1 MLTSLISFGNNSS
14 TRLSPGELHG
24 QISKRPLSFHQVIKL
39 DTTLGNLKFANKGT
53 KDPIFGIDTSAVM
66 LNDVIKAFGNY
77 SEYLEKSKGS
87 APVKATDIGK
97 GLLMKEGV
105 EIAVERVSI
114 PKRRRSKTVIEQVA
128 QYEEGENVVDSEM
141 TEEDE
146 EPLVRTRLSG
156 VSIGGDAR
164 IESEE
169 EGVDYSQKLKGLETI
184 SEAAQFKLNMK
195 KARKANRHDF
205 FIQYVQEAQVK
216 DLAREE
222 KNGDS
227 QQGNVVQACVA
238 LADVHKTEP
247 LLENPEATKVSSSLT
262 LSAAEFTSQFLN
274 DNPEM
279 TVNDVLKYSVEPRP
293 KSQVDVGELD
303 NSVTRLEKKVHA
315 TSSFNLPEEI
325 GKSVKAHFKNVLPKD
340 VSDFG
345 KIKMEKAAKKSL
357 PKSSTTPFDQT
368 ALDIYN

>member
-1 MLTSLISFGNNSS
+1 M
-14 TRLSPGELHG
+14 
-24 QISKRPLSFHQVIKL
+24 L

-53 KDPIFGIDTSAVM
+53 KDPIFGMDTSAVM
-66 LNDVIKAFGNY
+66 LNDVIKAFADY

-114 PKRRRSKTVIEQVA
+114 PKRRRSKTIIEQVA
-128 QYEEGENVVDSEM
+128 QYEEGADVVDSEM

-146 EPLVRTRLSG
+146 EPLVRTKLSG
-156 VSIGGDAR
+156 VSIGGEAR

-169 EGVDYSQKLKGLETI
+169 EGVDHSQKGSGEGSGITLEVPDELTLKSSNEGASVILEVPDKPSDYSSSSSSD
-184 SEAAQFKLNMK
+184 SEFSVEDVSSDEDDATEKPDEAK
-195 KARKANRHDF
+195 KA
-205 FIQYVQEAQVK
+205 ETEK
-216 DLAREE
+216 DTDEQLTKEH
-222 KNGDS
+222 
-227 QQGNVVQACVA
+227 
-238 LADVHKTEP
+238 LTE
-247 LLENPEATKVSSSLT
+247 NK
-262 LSAAEFTSQFLN
+262 
-274 DNPEM
+274 
-279 TVNDVLKYSVEPRP
+279 LKRILKKSKRP

-325 GKSVKAHFKNVLPKD
+325 GKSVKAHFKNVIPKD

-368 ALDIYN
+368 ALYN